1 MDGMTRK
8 NYAKAGA
15 AVAAAGIFTFI
26 FPGTV
31 STWAKEPEKIEIFSD
46 AVYELEELETPDPQW
61 MDPQGRYYELCGW
74 EIEEVKEEPWT
85 EQVQVTEVFYGL
97 ENENQIQETRTIQR
111 EDTRTGQIEE
121 TQGKKTRV
129 QAVGERWQEAADVP
143 LICYLGMDEKGG
155 SQGETIIYNEE
166 TPPQLACLSM
176 LADNGLPEDSYQIE
190 TIAWDGEI
198 FEDGEGRLCRMIRT
212 EGKRLLKDY
221 QVTYEGAITYPQ
233 ITSYRTKAVYQER
246 EETEETTEES
256 EDMADMTGNGEGEQD
271 KEKSGSSE
279 AALSD
284 GGETETERET
294 TLEQIWEKGP
304 GKMIRLIRERK
315 EITISFGACLAGA
328 AVLWIAFRFL
338 LKKKKK

>member
-1 MDGMTRK
+1 
-8 NYAKAGA
+8 
-15 AVAAAGIFTFI
+15 
-26 FPGTV
+26 
-31 STWAKEPEKIEIFSD
+31 
-46 AVYELEELETPDPQW
+46 
-61 MDPQGRYYELCGW
+61 
-74 EIEEVKEEPWT
+74 
-85 EQVQVTEVFYGL
+85 
-97 ENENQIQETRTIQR
+97 
-111 EDTRTGQIEE
+111 
-121 TQGKKTRV
+121 
-129 QAVGERWQEAADVP
+129 
-143 LICYLGMDEKGG
+143 
-155 SQGETIIYNEE
+155 
-166 TPPQLACLSM
+166 
-176 LADNGLPEDSYQIE
+176 
-190 TIAWDGEI
+190 
-198 FEDGEGRLCRMIRT
+198 MIRT
-212 EGKRLLKDY
+212 EGKQLLKDY

-284 GGETETERET
+284 RSETETERET

>member
-1 MDGMTRK
+1 M
-8 NYAKAGA
+8 
-15 AVAAAGIFTFI
+15 AAAGIFTFI

-61 MDPQGRYYELCGW
+61 MDPQGRYYELCSW

-97 ENENQIQETRTIQR
+97 ESENQIQETRTIQR

-176 LADNGLPEDSYQIE
+176 LADNGLPEDGYQIE

-212 EGKRLLKDY
+212 EGKQLLKDY